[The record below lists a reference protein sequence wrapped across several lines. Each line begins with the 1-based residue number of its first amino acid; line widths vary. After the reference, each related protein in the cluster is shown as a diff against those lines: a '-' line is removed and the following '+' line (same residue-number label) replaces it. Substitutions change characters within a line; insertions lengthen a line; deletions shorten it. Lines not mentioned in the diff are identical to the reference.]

1 MLKNPPASNYRTPP
15 TPYHLHVN
23 RIPLSVRIF
32 IARVG
37 VPGSGSFQEYLSQGI
52 GIGGS
57 HSEHRS
63 KDSRFVLALV
73 MKRIEAVVA

>member
-1 MLKNPPASNYRTPP
+1 MLENPPASNYRTPSAP
-15 TPYHLHVN
+15 LHFHVN
-23 RIPLSVRIF
+23 RIPLSVRIS
-32 IARVG
+32 ITRMG
-37 VPGSGSFQEYLSQGI
+37 VPGSNSFQEDLAQGL